1 MATDPGAVVRLRV
14 ERAKSDSPRLPL
26 TMLGVAL
33 CGVLGY
39 RGALSVR
46 WPREM
51 ESGAGLVSVLEPVI
65 DVATTDA
72 VDAGRA
78 VVLPVVAAGPR
89 VPVRIPT
96 GVLQGCGD
104 GEETNLAPSE
114 CDAPAAL
121 EAALRTR
128 LTEVLSQCPIALD
141 GARDP
146 SRTLSIGLRVDRPR
160 HRMAVLLGRSSTV
173 ADRLSY
179 VACVREQL
187 GPMDNLWPLA
197 AAHPRYLYYFV
208 ARFGPLVAT
217 PVVAAPVV
225 VAPVVVAP
233 VVAAPVVAAP
243 VVAAPV
249 VAAPVVAATPEPA
262 GLPTVLELQRM
273 RSIGA
278 ATVTWGVAIIRDAP
292 RTGAIVGRL
301 VQGTA
306 VEMVDRRSGWYAI
319 RWGHGGTSVG
329 WTFRDAI
336 GQ

>member
-1 MATDPGAVVRLRV
+1 MKLRV

-33 CGVLGY
+33 CGALGY

-65 DVATTDA
+65 DVATTDV

-225 VAPVVVAP
+225 
-233 VVAAPVVAAP
+233 
-243 VVAAPV
+243 
-249 VAAPVVAATPEPA
+249 AAPVVAATPEPA

-273 RSIGA
+273 RSLGA

>member
-1 MATDPGAVVRLRV
+1 
-14 ERAKSDSPRLPL
+14 
-26 TMLGVAL
+26 
-33 CGVLGY
+33 
-39 RGALSVR
+39 
-46 WPREM
+46 M

-65 DVATTDA
+65 DVATTDV

-208 ARFGPLVAT
+208 ARFGPLVAM
-217 PVVAAPVV
+217 PVVAAPW
-225 VAPVVVAP
+225 
-233 VVAAPVVAAP
+233 
-243 VVAAPV
+243 
-249 VAAPVVAATPEPA
+249 
-262 GLPTVLELQRM
+262 L
-273 RSIGA
+273 
-278 ATVTWGVAIIRDAP
+278 
-292 RTGAIVGRL
+292 
-301 VQGTA
+301 
-306 VEMVDRRSGWYAI
+306 
-319 RWGHGGTSVG
+319 
-329 WTFRDAI
+329 
-336 GQ
+336 